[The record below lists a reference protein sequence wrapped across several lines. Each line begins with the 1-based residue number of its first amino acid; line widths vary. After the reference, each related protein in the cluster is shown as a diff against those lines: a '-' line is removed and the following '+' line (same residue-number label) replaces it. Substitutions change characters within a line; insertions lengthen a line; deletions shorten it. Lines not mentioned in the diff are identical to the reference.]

1 MKCNT
6 SCTVPLSSDEE
17 QHILIRA
24 EAYLQGKDV
33 KPPHCITEKI
43 SILFQSKAPERNSEL
58 FKDKIC

>member
-6 SCTVPLSSDEE
+6 SYMVPLSSDEE
-17 QHILIRA
+17 QYILIRA

-33 KPPHCITEKI
+33 KPPHCITKKI
-43 SILFQSKAPERNSEL
+43 STLSQSKAPERSSEL